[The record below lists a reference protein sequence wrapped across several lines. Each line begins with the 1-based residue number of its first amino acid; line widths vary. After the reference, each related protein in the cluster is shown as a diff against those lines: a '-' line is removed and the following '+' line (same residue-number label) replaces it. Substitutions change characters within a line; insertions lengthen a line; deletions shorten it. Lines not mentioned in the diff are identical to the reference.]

1 MPGPG
6 PYPGH
11 RPVVGQTGPG
21 LFGLLVDTG
30 QAPPRVP
37 PAYNKKQYQGGY
49 FFSIAIFPTIF
60 HKNNV
65 KYCSKLGKKRVN
77 KSVVPHSK
85 PILFNMVRIC

>member
-21 LFGLLVDTG
+21 LLGLLVDTG

-37 PAYNKKQYQGGY
+37 PAYNRKTISGWL
-49 FFSIAIFPTIF
+49 FFSIASFPTILQ
-60 HKNNV
+60 KINV
-65 KYCSKLGKKRVN
+65 K
-77 KSVVPHSK
+77 
-85 PILFNMVRIC
+85 